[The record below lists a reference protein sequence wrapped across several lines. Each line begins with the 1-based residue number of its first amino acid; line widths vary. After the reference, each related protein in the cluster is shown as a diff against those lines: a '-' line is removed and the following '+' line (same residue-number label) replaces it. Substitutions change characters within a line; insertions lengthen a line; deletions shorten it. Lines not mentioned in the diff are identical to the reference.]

1 MLGKRMDAVYL
12 DTTYLDAKYCFPA
25 QELVV
30 AACSQLVRE
39 RVLDGDEEALSRTEG
54 EEQERARHVMK
65 GWLREGKAK
74 KEEEDAEAERLLLE
88 MGGAGEEG
96 GEGGAPAADGDGEE
110 KPDIKPKKERRKEKL
125 LVLVGTYSIGKER

>member
-1 MLGKRMDAVYL
+1 MDAVYL

-30 AACSQLVRE
+30 SACAQLVRE
-39 RVLDGDEEALSRTEG
+39 RVLDGDEDALGRTGG
-54 EEQERARHVMK
+54 EEQVRQVGMMK
-65 GWLREGKAK
+65 GWLKEGKAK

-88 MGGAGEEG
+88 MEM
-96 GEGGAPAADGDGEE
+96 GEGAEGVESAIKYEE
-110 KPDIKPKKERRKEKL
+110 KPDVKPRKKEKL